1 VTPKETVLLV
11 RYIKACCPQQAIDE
25 YTPDAWH
32 DLLGDLSL
40 GDCRAA
46 VVAVVRQQ
54 PFIAPAEIRAAV
66 KAIRDQRLDAAE
78 PHLEPPSGLD
88 GPAYKTWL
96 ISARKRIADG
106 TSDPRALE
114 AS

>member
-1 VTPKETVLLV
+1 MTHEEAVVLL
-11 RYIKACCPQQAIDE
+11 RYVKAACPQQAIDK

-32 DLLGDLSL
+32 DLLGDLPFA
-40 GDCRAA
+40 DCRAA
-46 VVAVVRQQ
+46 VTAVGRRQ
-54 PFIAPAEIRAAV
+54 PFIAPCEIRDAV
-66 KAIRDQRLDAAE
+66 RAIRDQRLDAAE

-88 GPAYKTWL
+88 GPAYQTWL